1 MSYSKKKML
10 WFGTL
15 IMIVLATLGLFHGTP
30 SASAASV
37 LVLCDGQTFDGYT
50 SRPFQLKAKTTVN
63 LDPNVQ
69 KVIRNCTFR
78 NSAMPAIAIW
88 SAKNVLIEGNTFENI
103 RTHQAGVGV
112 HAISLPCRVPCA
124 IDNVVIRNNTFRW
137 IGADGIQIGEEAR
150 FITNV
155 RIEGNRFEG
164 NEDVGENAID
174 IKGVDG
180 PISVIRNTFEGFR
193 PCLSPKTKPPGTQ
206 DCSGDANGAALV
218 IHSSSSGAPHN
229 VTVMDNDFYDNSRG
243 IQVSTGAK
251 NITVAM
257 NRISNSLAVGLLVN
271 KAHSIAITNNTFR
284 DNPIQLLIQYTP
296 QAGGSCTMSGN
307 VFAGTGT
314 STEIKQSTCK

>member
-1 MSYSKKKML
+1 MIYSKRKMIR
-10 WFGTL
+10 FGTL
-15 IMIVLATLGLFHGTP
+15 IIVVLAALGLFHGT
-30 SASAASV
+30 SGASAAGV

-50 SRPFQLKAKTTVN
+50 SRPFQLKAKTAVN

-78 NSAMPAIAIW
+78 NSALPAIAIW

-137 IGADGIQIGEEAR
+137 IGADGIQVGEEAR

-155 RIEGNRFEG
+155 RIEGNHFEG

-180 PISVIRNTFEGFR
+180 PIYVLKNTIKGFR
-193 PCLSPKTKPPGTQ
+193 PCLSPKTNPRGTQ
-206 DCSGDANGAALV
+206 DCSGDANGAGLI
-218 IHSSSSGAPHN
+218 IHTGSSGAPHN
-229 VTVMDNDFYDNSRG
+229 VTVMDNDFYDNRRG
-243 IQVSTGAK
+243 LEVSKDAK
-251 NITVAM
+251 NITVTT
-257 NRISNSLAVGLLVN
+257 NRISNSLDVGLLVN
-271 KAHSIAITNNTFR
+271 KAHSIGITNNTFR
-284 DNPIQLLIQYTP
+284 DNPVQLLIQYTP
-296 QAGGSCTMSGN
+296 QAGGSCTLGGN
-307 VFAGTGT
+307 VFYGSGT
-314 STEIKQSTCK
+314 SVELKQSTCK